1 MIEPMS
7 AIDKAAVFLRTFLAD
22 GAKPAKAVRQAA
34 ENASVSLITLRRAKG
49 KMRIRPVKM
58 ADAWIWSL
66 NEGDHQGD
74 HGANE
79 GDHSTSPPPHQG
91 DHAHQGDHPEQGDHG
106 AVSPTPLD
114 LEQPDTLSV
123 TWTLNEPP
131 EPPTDRLAAIM
142 ADPILY
148 DPYWFGMPIRPGGLT
163 DDVWAGT
170 LEREARCRRM
180 RAHGTVA
187 DLESGATRPAY
198 GLVRPK
204 GGSDAEWNAAVAD
217 AKRLGYSPPHWP
229 R

>member
-1 MIEPMS
+1 MS

-106 AVSPTPLD
+106 AVSPTPLI
-114 LEQPDTLSV
+114 LNSRTRSASHGRSTNRPSRLLTVWPPSWPIRSCTIRTGSV
-123 TWTLNEPP
+123 CRSGQEDSRMMYGLARLRE
-131 EPPTDRLAAIM
+131 RLAA
-142 ADPILY
+142 
-148 DPYWFGMPIRPGGLT
+148 
-163 DDVWAGT
+163 
-170 LEREARCRRM
+170 
-180 RAHGTVA
+180 
-187 DLESGATRPAY
+187 
-198 GLVRPK
+198 
-204 GGSDAEWNAAVAD
+204 DACAPTA
-217 AKRLGYSPPHWP
+217 L
-229 R
+229 